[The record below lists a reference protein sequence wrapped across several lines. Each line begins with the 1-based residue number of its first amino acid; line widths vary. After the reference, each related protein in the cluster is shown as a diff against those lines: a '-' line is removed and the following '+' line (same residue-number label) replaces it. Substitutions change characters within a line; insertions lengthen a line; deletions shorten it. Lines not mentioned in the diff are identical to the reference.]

1 MDRRSR
7 RILLSLAT
15 ALVLAAAAVGLA
27 RDNPSR
33 ADSTEF
39 HVVPVTASESC
50 PSHPESLLPPGQ
62 ETGGVSREEADAYRR
77 AYECGYEPPAGSG
90 AVAPPPA
97 APPPGVSDEA
107 SEAVVS
113 GREADAAI
121 AIQDALKAG
130 VIREGQDPSTYPAYL
145 QEYVD

>member
-7 RILLSLAT
+7 RILVPLAI
-15 ALVLAAAAVGLA
+15 AFVLAATAVVLA
-27 RDNPSR
+27 RDNPTR
-33 ADSTEF
+33 ADSTELP
-39 HVVPVTASESC
+39 VAPVTPSESC
-50 PSHPESLLPPGQ
+50 PSDPENLLPPGQ
-62 ETGGVSREEADAYRR
+62 ETGGVTREEADAYRR

-97 APPPGVSDEA
+97 APPGVSDET

-113 GREADAAI
+113 RREAEAAI
-121 AIQDALKAG
+121 AIHDALEAG
-130 VIREGQDPSTYPAYL
+130 AIREGQDPSTYPASL